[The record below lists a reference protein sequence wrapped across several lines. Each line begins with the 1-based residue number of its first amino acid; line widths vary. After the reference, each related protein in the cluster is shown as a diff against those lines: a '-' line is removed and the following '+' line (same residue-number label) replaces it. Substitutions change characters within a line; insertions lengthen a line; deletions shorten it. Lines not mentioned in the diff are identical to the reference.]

1 MLARWAPQLQNLR
14 IVLASQSPRRQE
26 LLRNNLG
33 VNFEVILSGFAE
45 DIEKVSKPNRVLP
58 FPGRRCGCSDHQKT

>member
-45 DIEKVSKPNRVLP
+45 DIEKVS
-58 FPGRRCGCSDHQKT
+58 